1 MKKGA
6 VRIGAIAEIEIEIDV
21 AKDLHVVEAGHESDD
36 VQIGIGTGTE
46 TEREIGTETLEEEEK
61 TVVTVIETV
70 TVSVTVEEKVRMN
83 LRNHARIQKIS
94 TVRR

>member
-36 VQIGIGTGTE
+36 VQIGIGTE

-61 TVVTVIETV
+61 TVVTVIVTV
-70 TVSVTVEEKVRMN
+70 TVSVTVEQKVRMS

>member
-36 VQIGIGTGTE
+36 VQIGIGTE